1 MRAQWQQEMNPVLG
15 VTGESERWDPKEF
28 NHKPR
33 CFSQPFSGRRTPCC
47 RYPPLPAVIHSLPAV
62 IHPFLLLYI
71 PYKPFPLTLA
81 PGATMLFARTSLAQ
95 HPTDQHVVK
104 LQQKIR

>member
-1 MRAQWQQEMNPVLG
+1 MRAQWQQEMNPVPG

-47 RYPPLPAVIHSLPAV
+47 RYPPLPAVIHSFPRLSTP
-62 IHPFLLLYI
+62 HR
-71 PYKPFPLTLA
+71 PFPLTLA
-81 PGATMLFARTSLAQ
+81 PGTTMLFAQTSLAQ

-104 LQQKIR
+104 LQQKIH